1 MLQELAF
8 LRALSLQHKRC
19 LMKKPR
25 ARSSFSP
32 APCML
37 RQGKGMSWVEEAS
50 GPRQGQVAALTR
62 ALVIGG
68 RFHLKS
74 KAVPKNAGAVS
85 RAEVSPLDLTS
96 QT

>member
-1 MLQELAF
+1 MQF
-8 LRALSLQHKRC
+8 LPCSLHAQV
-19 LMKKPR
+19 
-25 ARSSFSP
+25 
-32 APCML
+32 
-37 RQGKGMSWVEEAS
+37 GEGMSWVEEAS
-50 GPRQGQVAALTR
+50 GPRQGQVAAPTH
-62 ALVIGG
+62 ALVVGG